1 MTAISEYLDLVKS
14 KGRPLREI
22 NPGSDEIALD
32 IDEALAAIEILKGN
46 ELPILGGDIL
56 STDSGKLIYAY
67 QFWGSE
73 YHYLNWY
80 CNELDNESRVE
91 YSKRSY
97 EVAKKAINEAV
108 KVSQELGKDC
118 LVVLVV

>member
-91 YSKRSY
+91 YSKR
-97 EVAKKAINEAV
+97 K
-108 KVSQELGKDC
+108 L
-118 LVVLVV
+118 